1 VCCCPWHSIWRGSLC
16 ICYCLFILKTT
27 SMFLENFPTLDV
39 TSYLLLGAN
48 AWEWWY
54 KIQLSRC
61 IWICDVIQRIQV
73 SWANQM
79 WIYLLKLFKWTVLKF
94 QRCQLQSTK
103 LYLFVGW
110 SCFIISEGK
119 IWKKIVGL
127 HSIEVNWPHVFVI
140 MQTVIEISYFAT
152 INFVTTYNYII
163 CNYFYNYE
171 LPLRFLQLSYD
182 YIITIGG
189 FMFPCG
195 WFLCVF
201 SFKNMVE
208 NPIRHITN

>member
-16 ICYCLFILKTT
+16 ICYCLFILITT

-103 LYLFVGW
+103 LYLFAGW

-119 IWKKIVGL
+119 IWKKNSWFTFYWSQL
-127 HSIEVNWPHVFVI
+127 
-140 MQTVIEISYFAT
+140 AT
-152 INFVTTYNYII
+152 CI
-163 CNYFYNYE
+163 CNNANNNRNLVFCYHQFCDYIQ
-171 LPLRFLQLSYD
+171 LHHLQLFLQLWTTFEIST
-182 YIITIGG
+182 TILWLHYHYWRFHVSMWMI
-189 FMFPCG
+189 FMCIFIQEHG
-195 WFLCVF
+195 RK
-201 SFKNMVE
+201 S
-208 NPIRHITN
+208 H